1 MEDKGQIA
9 GRGKPNWRRRRA
21 WKWTLICFA
30 ILLAAGAASVFAIDY
45 RVEQI
50 GRTMLVS
57 VEDAPLGDAIIVL
70 GAYVA
75 PDGTVSDMLRDRLEY
90 GYQLYA
96 AGKAPKIIVSG
107 DHGRED
113 YNEVG
118 AMRDYLLQK
127 GVPAEDIFMDH
138 AGFST
143 YDTVYRA
150 RDIFLVDKPLFVSQQ
165 YHVIRTLYTA
175 RQLGMDA
182 HGVAA
187 DTCVY
192 PGMAK
197 YRIREYAS
205 RCKAYL
211 QAELF
216 VPEPKYLG
224 EVIPVWGNGTVTDDS
239 NE

>member
-1 MEDKGQIA
+1 MRDKYANRIMPQ
-9 GRGKPNWRRRRA
+9 RRK
-21 WKWTLICFA
+21 WKKWTLICLA
-30 ILLAAGAASVFAIDY
+30 ILLVVGAASIVAVDY

-50 GRTMLVS
+50 GKTMLVDI
-57 VEDAPLGDAIIVL
+57 EDAPRGDAIVVL

-75 PDGTVSDMLRDRLEY
+75 PDGTVSDMLRDRLDY
-90 GYQLYA
+90 GYKLYV

-118 AMRDYLLQK
+118 AMRDYLLSK

-150 RDIFLVDKPLFVSQQ
+150 RDIFLVEKPLFVSQQ
-165 YHVIRTLYTA
+165 YHVVRVLYTA
-175 RQLGMDA
+175 KQLGMDA
-182 HGVAA
+182 YGVASDA
-187 DTCVY
+187 YIY
-192 PGMAK
+192 PGMLK
-197 YRIREYAS
+197 YRLREYAS

-216 VPEPKYLG
+216 VPEPKFLG
-224 EVIPVWGNGTVTDDS
+224 HTIPVWGDGTVTDDS
-239 NE
+239 EAIN